1 MNWLA
6 LIPTA
11 VSLVTNILHKEQAVA
26 APGSGGTKKTQVL
39 AAVSDVANVSNAA
52 FGFNL
57 SGSEVSAHLSTAIDE
72 VVWWLNF
79 AKVFKRG

>member
-26 APGSGGTKKTQVL
+26 TPGSGGTKKAQVL
-39 AAVSDVANVSNAA
+39 AAVSDVANVSHSA
-52 FGFNL
+52 FGFNVN
-57 SGSEVSAHLSTAIDE
+57 SSEISAHLSTAIDE

-79 AKVFKRG
+79 VKVFKKS